1 MFLFSQQLG
10 NSMSASQQ
18 IRYQRNLKNIS
29 LRALAKEA
37 GISASALSK
46 IESGKARL
54 TVEIAVRLAGILHVP
69 ASLFLLEKAPQALA
83 RRSITSKDTGVI
95 HQNPGMRLE
104 VLCSDFKE
112 KTNLFWKV
120 TVTAVSVEDCGGM
133 RQHPGQE
140 FLFIL
145 SGKLEIHTAFYNPYL
160 LEPGDSILFDSDQP
174 HAYVAPDGPC
184 ELLMMNT
191 ISMG

>member
-1 MFLFSQQLG
+1 
-10 NSMSASQQ
+10 MSASQQ

-54 TVEIAVRLAGILHVP
+54 TVDIAVRLAGILHVP

-83 RRSITSKDTGVI
+83 RRSITRKDAGVI
-95 HQNPGMRLE
+95 HQNPGMQLE

-120 TVTAVSVEDCGGM
+120 AVTATSVEECGGM

-145 SGKLEIHTAFYNPYL
+145 AGKLEIHTAFYNPCV
-160 LEPGDSILFDSDQP
+160 LEPGDSILFDADQP

-184 ELLMMNT
+184 ELVMMNT
-191 ISMG
+191 IATG